1 MPSPLQ
7 IVANTP
13 LWVWPLMAFVL
24 VLGWYGLRPRTVP
37 PSRLAILPMVGLGT
51 SIATVLQAPRP
62 ELAVAG
68 WTVTLLAA
76 FPLGYAIGRRRA
88 VRWLANGRLEIA
100 GGWFMLGF
108 GLSIFAARYALGV
121 LFGVLPALR
130 TEPPWIGLSGGV
142 GGIIAGVGLG
152 WLMGLLL
159 RARRIS
165 LVKG

>member
-1 MPSPLQ
+1 MPSLFQ
-7 IVANTP
+7 IVTNTP

-51 SIATVLQAPRP
+51 SIATVLQSPQP
-62 ELAVAG
+62 DLAVAG

-76 FPLGYAIGRRRA
+76 LPLGYAIGRRRT
-88 VRWLANGRLEIA
+88 VQWLGNGRLEIA

-121 LFGVLPALR
+121 LFGVVPALR
-130 TEPPWIGLSGGV
+130 AEPLWIGISGGV

-159 RARRIS
+159 HARRS
-165 LVKG
+165 VLVEG